1 MKRLN
6 NRKKFFKTVIKRNA
20 VMAVITLFLFHA
32 VPMVYAQE
40 NYGWAKTG
48 NTAPDEGQADSWH
61 AAADNG
67 QTKAESI
74 VSNNGP
80 ADAGIVTQ
88 KDGKTNAWNADT
100 NSDWTNAGSRAQKD
114 GWAKAES
121 RIQNNSRTEAE
132 SAAQNNGQAK
142 AESAV
147 QDHNQIKAGN
157 APENNV
163 QTNTGNIPI
172 DKADSLEHK
181 DGVAQDSTVDNQEG
195 AQGADTEQNQADG
208 NVPKDQQY
216 DETENQEYDET
227 ENQEYDETENQ
238 EYDETENQEYDE
250 TDNDIFTD
258 SQGIMY
264 TLDGDTCY
272 VSGCTQDVVRSVV
285 IPQQIEAYG
294 STYTVKG
301 IQKQAFSN
309 CNRLRKIELPNSV
322 SDLVKGT
329 FSKCRNLTSISIVP
343 VKYSVKRNGK
353 TSAVGI
359 RLNSVLLGEAD
370 RVRLEIRKDLIKQAA
385 AKKGTD
391 QIVVS
396 VRAAGSDGER
406 YAVPEQIKFE
416 AEAAEALSKCGKAL
430 KMKLIDTD
438 GEKYYVMMD
447 QSRLKQAG
455 GVLSLK
461 LQRSKA
467 GSTAGN
473 LKSDLQ
479 KALKKSGIAQNKA
492 SVYKIAFGNRSK
504 AGAELVLPVKNTNA
518 MEAGSAVY
526 VYRYSERRRDFVTVL
541 YHPAVVSGQGNLRL
555 SLDKGGVYILSA
567 KPLQYMC
574 RKLSDTFI
582 TESGSTY
589 YIDGAGQIVC
599 GWKKLGESYY
609 YFDRK
614 NGKMAA
620 DCMVDG
626 IQLKKDGR
634 AAATAADVQK
644 IQTMIKARSIVLQI
658 TRPEDTLEQKI
669 KKCFLW
675 IFQFPYR
682 QYRRLN
688 PIYRQAGWEVTF
700 ANDIFD
706 RHQGCCVSEASAT
719 AFLFHE
725 CGCET
730 VYVATDTGHA
740 WVELNGRVYD
750 PLFAEARGFDRYYNR
765 PYEGYGMY
773 AVVKHKI

>member
-227 ENQEYDETENQ
+227 ENQEYDET
-238 EYDETENQEYDE
+238 
-250 TDNDIFTD
+250 DNDIFTD

-455 GVLSLK
+455 GELRQK
-461 LQRSKA
+461 TRRRK
-467 GSTAGN
+467 GGRTAGN
-473 LKSDLQ
+473 FKS
-479 KALKKSGIAQNKA
+479 IN
-492 SVYKIAFGNRSK
+492 
-504 AGAELVLPVKNTNA
+504 
-518 MEAGSAVY
+518 
-526 VYRYSERRRDFVTVL
+526 
-541 YHPAVVSGQGNLRL
+541 
-555 SLDKGGVYILSA
+555 
-567 KPLQYMC
+567 C
-574 RKLSDTFI
+574 R
-582 TESGSTY
+582 E
-589 YIDGAGQIVC
+589 V
-599 GWKKLGESYY
+599 
-609 YFDRK
+609 
-614 NGKMAA
+614 
-620 DCMVDG
+620 
-626 IQLKKDGR
+626 
-634 AAATAADVQK
+634 
-644 IQTMIKARSIVLQI
+644 
-658 TRPEDTLEQKI
+658 
-669 KKCFLW
+669 
-675 IFQFPYR
+675 
-682 QYRRLN
+682 
-688 PIYRQAGWEVTF
+688 RQAVRLV
-700 ANDIFD
+700 I
-706 RHQGCCVSEASAT
+706 
-719 AFLFHE
+719 
-725 CGCET
+725 
-730 VYVATDTGHA
+730 
-740 WVELNGRVYD
+740 
-750 PLFAEARGFDRYYNR
+750 
-765 PYEGYGMY
+765 
-773 AVVKHKI
+773 